1 VEFYNIKNKD
11 MKIGK
16 IDLNLNSIMMIALI
30 ILTLLLFKECNS
42 NENLKLQNAVDKQNQ
57 LALTDSVRIIKNRLG
72 EEISVK
78 NVLISDK
85 KNLMDLNKDLA
96 GELKKIEGKVLYIST
111 EVARIKNQEPIV
123 VNNTIKEYPNGLR
136 ELNWS
141 YTKAYNNNDSRS
153 LAGNSRFVV
162 DTIGG
167 KFTILDRGT
176 TITKDEMKIKLT
188 TGLTELNDSY
198 QIFVKTDYPGVTFD
212 KIDGAI
218 LDKKRFMKQ
227 TEPTI
232 VWGPSVYFGLGID
245 PLNRTA
251 GPQIGV
257 GISATLN
264 VNKYIKKLFGK

>member
-1 VEFYNIKNKD
+1 

-16 IDLNLNSIMMIALI
+16 FELSLNNVMAIALI
-30 ILTLLLFKECNS
+30 ILTLLLLKECNS
-42 NENLKLQNAVDKQNQ
+42 NENLKLQNAIDKQNQ
-57 LALTDSVRIIKNRLG
+57 LALTDSVRVIKNRLG

-85 KNLMDLNKDLA
+85 KDLANLNKGLA
-96 GELKKIEGKVLYIST
+96 EELKKIEGRVLYISSQ
-111 EVARIKNQEPIV
+111 VAKIKNQDPIII
-123 VNNTIKEYPNGLR
+123 NNTVKEYPNGLR
-136 ELNWS
+136 ELNWIYS
-141 YTKAYNNNDSRS
+141 KAYNNNDSRS
-153 LAGNSRFVV
+153 LEGNSRFVV
-162 DTIGG
+162 DTTGG

-176 TITKDEMKIKLT
+176 TITKDEMQIKLT

-227 TEPTI
+227 TEPTV
-232 VWGPSVYFGLGID
+232 VWGPSVYLGLGID
-245 PLNRTA
+245 PINRTA

-264 VNKYIKKLFGK
+264 VNKYIKKLFGN